1 MVGEI
6 QRTSRAAPRTGPVG
20 AVTTKAVDRTYRA
33 LVERQPG
40 WWIISVPELDL
51 VTQARRIRD
60 IRQMAT
66 GLVAAWLGVDPAEV
80 RVEIE
85 DLTPPAAVI
94 EQMDRAKRLLGQATR
109 EQEEAGRLA
118 SDAVRVLVDE
128 LGLTLRDAGEILGIS
143 HQRVAQLHHRG
154 RGVA

>member
-1 MVGEI
+1 MK
-6 QRTSRAAPRTGPVG
+6 
-20 AVTTKAVDRTYRA
+20 TKKGGDKTYRA

-60 IRQMAT
+60 IQHMAT
-66 GLVAAWLGVDPAEV
+66 DLVAAWLDMDPAEV

-85 DLTPPAAVI
+85 DFTPPAAVI
-94 EQMDRAKRLLGQATR
+94 EQMGRAKRLLGQATR

-118 SDAVRVLVDE
+118 SDAVGVLIDE

-154 RGVA
+154 RGAA

>member
-1 MVGEI
+1 MK
-6 QRTSRAAPRTGPVG
+6 
-20 AVTTKAVDRTYRA
+20 TKKGDKTYRA

-60 IRQMAT
+60 IQHMAT
-66 GLVAAWLGVDPAEV
+66 DLVAAWLDMDPAEV

-85 DLTPPAAVI
+85 DFTPPAAVI
-94 EQMDRAKRLLGQATR
+94 EQMGRAKRLLGQATR

-118 SDAVRVLVDE
+118 SDAVGVLVDE

-154 RGVA
+154 RGAA

>member
-1 MVGEI
+1 M
-6 QRTSRAAPRTGPVG
+6 TP
-20 AVTTKAVDRTYRA
+20 AVICRRRIWHDSTPNRYRPIA
-33 LVERQPG
+33 
-40 WWIISVPELDL
+40 IIIMRENMIEADG
-51 VTQARRIRD
+51 IRD

-66 GLVAAWLGVDPAEV
+66 GLVAAWLDVDPAEV

-85 DLTPPAAVI
+85 DFTPPAAVI

-118 SDAVRVLVDE
+118 SDAVSVLVDE

-154 RGVA
+154 RGAA